1 MARTTSR
8 STSPPNPQGPRNR
21 TPQPLPR
28 RRRSF
33 ADFVKAFFAFVA
45 LAVLLVGVP
54 GALVVFVG
62 WPLPGGSP
70 SLDWLQQE
78 ITVST
83 FVNVLTV
90 VVWFAWAQ
98 FTACV
103 LVEIRAALSGVGI
116 PNRVPGAGGS
126 QMLARQLV
134 AAVLLIGATAASFAP
149 GLSQFGQSLEGN
161 QKPASA
167 ASAQQT
173 PGLFRQ
179 EQQAAASAA
188 DALAAQAD
196 QAAAHADGGGSAKD
210 GDTKYY
216 RIQPPEGRHH
226 DSLWEV
232 AERHLGDGRRYK
244 EIYQLNKDREQ
255 PDGSKLSEASLIRP
269 GWIMEMP
276 ADAHGGELVEMPDEA
291 PKVSE
296 DVKEQI
302 SDYSRTGDHRQ
313 GGGAQEQGGG
323 GQEQGSGGQEQ
334 GGSGSVDHDTAHIVL
349 PEQRPGTPEKPAMP
363 QAPATPDAQAPEAQA
378 PDAQAPDSHTPG
390 TDAPAPAASAGAE
403 SESFDFG
410 LPEALLGAPL
420 LAAGLLGA
428 LGRRRRHALW
438 QSAMGAVGGRGG
450 MQPPTPTG
458 AAADVQDALLVG
470 ADPDGVRLLD
480 LSLRGLAASLAEENR
495 ALPTVYAAWLSN
507 GDLHL
512 QLAQPAGRPPAP
524 WQLGQDQTFWMLSR
538 ADAERYEDVDTAAPY
553 PGLVS
558 LGTMD
563 DSRLLLNLESVPG
576 IVSLSGSPA
585 DRAAVFAS
593 VAAELATNGWSDRM
607 TITVV
612 GFGQDLTPLA
622 PNRLRHLEDVEA
634 LIETMEAET
643 RQRRGALGAA
653 GHDSVLTGRT
663 GPAQH
668 TRWAPHLVLLAAE
681 PSADDA
687 IKLAEL
693 AADASRL
700 GIGYLVGAEAGDLP
714 GAAWEMEITRQGKL
728 LAPLLGLE
736 LDAQSLPEAQQRAV
750 VQLFTEA
757 DPAGRGGT
765 GSGPAGPGGG
775 PTGAAPPFLVDV
787 TEQGRPAVYARLVGT
802 YEIIGLETPDGER
815 SALLHEALALLLLH
829 REGVHPRVLASAL
842 WPRGVTDDVRDALVE
857 RLREWL
863 GTEPDGSP
871 RLCADRTG
879 RLTLA
884 KSVVSDLDVLRSL
897 YHEATQGRGAGN
909 RAVRGR
915 MLTDALVLVRGP
927 LLSDRPQGRYGWLTH
942 EIIDAQLPL
951 LVADIGLA
959 LSEFHLEKGRAA
971 KAIEALNAALGSAPG
986 DERLWNELLRAT
998 HATEDPDR
1006 LRQVAADLVARSGA
1020 RGLPPRTEALL
1031 DELLPTWRSGV
1042 GAVG

>member
-8 STSPPNPQGPRNR
+8 STSPPDPQSPRNR

-33 ADFVKAFFAFVA
+33 GDFVKAFLAFVA
-45 LAVLLVGVP
+45 LLVLLVGVP

-62 WPLPGGSP
+62 WPLPGGAP
-70 SLDWLQQE
+70 SVSWLQQE

-83 FVNVLTV
+83 FINVLTV

-103 LVEIRAALSGVGI
+103 LVEMKAALSGVGI
-116 PNRVPGAGGS
+116 PGRVPGAGGS

-134 AAVLLIGATAASFAP
+134 ATVLLVGATAASFAP

-173 PGLFRQ
+173 PGLFGQ
-179 EQQAAASAA
+179 ERQAAALAA

-196 QAAAHADGGGSAKD
+196 RAAAHADGGGTAKD

-226 DSLWEV
+226 DSLWEI

-302 SDYSRTGDHRQ
+302 SDYSKTGES
-313 GGGAQEQGGG
+313 GGAGGAGEAG
-323 GQEQGSGGQEQ
+323 GAGGQEQ
-334 GGSGSVDHDTAHIVL
+334 GGGSSVDRDTAHIAV
-349 PEQRPGTPEKPAMP
+349 PEQRPATPATPAMP
-363 QAPATPDAQAPEAQA
+363 EAPATPGTPE
-378 PDAQAPDSHTPG
+378 
-390 TDAPAPAASAGAE
+390 APAATDGGAD
-403 SESFDFG
+403 SEGLGDVDFG

-470 ADPDGVRLLD
+470 ADPEGVRLLD

-495 ALPTVYAAWLSN
+495 ALPTVYAAWLTN

-524 WQLGQDQTFWMLSR
+524 WQLGQDQTFWVLSR
-538 ADAERYEDVDTAAPY
+538 ADAERYEPVDTAAPY
-553 PGLVS
+553 PGLVC
-558 LGTMD
+558 LGTLD
-563 DSRLLLNLESVPG
+563 DSRLLLNLEAVPG
-576 IVSLSGSPA
+576 IVSLSGSRA

-681 PSADDA
+681 PSAEDA
-687 IKLAEL
+687 VKLAEL

-700 GIGYLVGAEAGDLP
+700 GIGYLVGTESGDLP
-714 GAAWEMEITRQGKL
+714 GAAWEMEITRDGKL

-736 LDAQSLPEAQQRAV
+736 LAAQALPEAQQRAV

-757 DPAGRGGT
+757 DPAGSGHPT
-765 GSGPAGPGGG
+765 GPDDG

-815 SALLHEALALLLLH
+815 SPLMHEALALLLLH

-842 WPRGVTDDVRDALVE
+842 WPRGVTEDVRDALVE

-863 GTEPDGSP
+863 GTDPDGAP
-871 RLCADRTG
+871 RLRADRAG

-927 LLSDRPQGRYGWLTH
+927 LLADRPQGRYGWLTH

-959 LSEFHLEKGRAA
+959 LSEFHLEKQRAE

-998 HATEDPDR
+998 HATEDPAR
-1006 LRQVAADLVARSGA
+1006 LQQVAADLVARSGA

-1031 DELLPTWRSGV
+1031 DELLPAWRSGV
-1042 GAVG
+1042 TAAG

>member
-8 STSPPNPQGPRNR
+8 STSPPDPQSPRNR

-28 RRRSF
+28 RGRTVG
-33 ADFVKAFFAFVA
+33 DFVKAFLAFVA

-54 GALVVFVG
+54 AALVLFVG
-62 WPLPGGSP
+62 WPLPGGAP
-70 SLDWLQQE
+70 SLSWLQRE
-78 ITVST
+78 ITVGT
-83 FVNVLTV
+83 FINVLTV

-103 LVEIRAALSGVGI
+103 LVEIKAALSGVGI
-116 PNRVPGAGGS
+116 PSRVPGAGGS

-134 AAVLLIGATAASFAP
+134 AALLLVGATAASFAP

-161 QKPASA
+161 QKPGSA

-173 PGLFRQ
+173 PGLFGQ
-179 EQQAAASAA
+179 GQQSAASAA
-188 DALAAQAD
+188 DALAAQAE
-196 QAAAHADGGGSAKD
+196 QAAAHAEGGGSAKD

-226 DSLWEV
+226 DSLWEI

-255 PDGSKLSEASLIRP
+255 PDGSRLSEASLIRP

-276 ADAHGGELVEMPDEA
+276 ADAHGGELVEMPHEA

-302 SDYSRTGDHRQ
+302 SDYSKTGDQRQ
-313 GGGAQEQGGG
+313 GG
-323 GQEQGSGGQEQ
+323 GQEQG
-334 GGSGSVDHDTAHIVL
+334 GGSSVDRDTAHIVL
-349 PEQRPGTPEKPAMP
+349 PEQRPSAPGKPAMP
-363 QAPATPDAQAPEAQA
+363 QAPATPDTPAAEAPEA
-378 PDAQAPDSHTPG
+378 PEG
-390 TDAPAPAASAGAE
+390 PAATDGGQ
-403 SESFDFG
+403 SEGSGFG

-438 QSAMGAVGGRGG
+438 QSAMGAVGGRRG
-450 MQPPTPTG
+450 MQPRTPTG
-458 AAADVQDALLVG
+458 DAADAHDALLVG
-470 ADPDGVRLLD
+470 ADPEGVRLLD
-480 LSLRGLAASLAEENR
+480 LSLRGLAASLAAENR
-495 ALPTVYAAWLSN
+495 ELPTVYAAWLTN

-524 WQLGQDQTFWMLSR
+524 WQLGQDQTFWVLAR
-538 ADAERYEDVDTAAPY
+538 TDAERYEDVDTAAPY

-558 LGTMD
+558 LGTLGAPEE
-563 DSRLLLNLESVPG
+563 SRLLLNLESVPG
-576 IVSLSGSPA
+576 IVSLSGSES

-634 LIETMEAET
+634 LLETMEAET

-663 GPAQH
+663 GPARH

-681 PSADDA
+681 PTGEDA
-687 IKLAEL
+687 VKLAEL
-693 AADASRL
+693 AADAGRL
-700 GIGYLVGAEAGDLP
+700 GIGYLVGTESGNLP
-714 GAAWEMEITRQGKL
+714 GAAWEMEITGAGKL

-736 LDAQSLPEAQQRAV
+736 LQAQTLPEAQQRAV
-750 VQLFTEA
+750 VRLFTEA
-757 DPAGRGGT
+757 DPES
-765 GSGPAGPGGG
+765 GSGPTGPDDG

-802 YEIIGLETPDGER
+802 YEIIGLDTPDGER
-815 SALLHEALALLLLH
+815 SALMHEALALLLLH

-863 GTEPDGSP
+863 GTDPDGSP
-871 RLCADRTG
+871 RLRADQRG

-927 LLSDRPQGRYGWLTH
+927 LLADRPQGRYAWLTH

-959 LSEFHLEKGRAA
+959 LCEFHLEKGRAQ

-998 HATEDPDR
+998 AATDDSAR
-1006 LRQVAADLVARSGA
+1006 LQQVAADLLARSGA

-1031 DELLPTWRSGV
+1031 DELLPAWRSGV
-1042 GAVG
+1042 SAAG

>member
-1 MARTTSR
+1 MARTTSS
-8 STSPPNPQGPRNR
+8 STGGPSAPRNR
-21 TPQPLPR
+21 TPQPLPGR
-28 RRRSF
+28 RRTVG
-33 ADFVKAFFAFVA
+33 DFVKAFFAFVA
-45 LAVLLVGVP
+45 LAALLVGVP
-54 GALVVFVG
+54 GALAYAVG
-62 WPLPGGSP
+62 WPLPGGAP

-78 ITVST
+78 ITVGT
-83 FVNVLTV
+83 FINVLTV
-90 VVWFAWAQ
+90 VVWLAWAQ

-103 LVEIRAALSGVGI
+103 LVEIKAALSGVGM

-126 QMLARQLV
+126 QLLARQLV
-134 AAVLLIGATAASFAP
+134 AALLLVGATAASFAP

-173 PGLFRQ
+173 PGGLFGQ
-179 EQQAAASAA
+179 EQAGSAASAVA
-188 DALAAQAD
+188 EQAAQAE
-196 QAAAHADGGGSAKD
+196 QAAHADSSAKD

-226 DSLWEV
+226 DSMWEI

-255 PDGSKLSEASLIRP
+255 PDGSRLSEASLIRP

-291 PKVSE
+291 PKVSQ

-302 SDYSRTGDHRQ
+302 SDYAKSGDQ
-313 GGGAQEQGGG
+313 GKGGAKEQGGG
-323 GQEQGSGGQEQ
+323 QQ
-334 GGSGSVDHDTAHIVL
+334 GGSGSVDRDTAHITI
-349 PEQRPGTPEKPAMP
+349 PEQRPSEG
-363 QAPATPDAQAPEAQA
+363 
-378 PDAQAPDSHTPG
+378 PG
-390 TDAPAPAASAGAE
+390 QGQQQQPPVAGSGSE
-403 SESFDFG
+403 SEGFSFG
-410 LPEALLGAPL
+410 LPEALIGAPL

-438 QSAMGAVGGRGG
+438 QSAMGAVGGRRG
-450 MQPPTPTG
+450 MEPPTPTG
-458 AAADVQDALLVG
+458 GAADVQDALLVG
-470 ADPDGVRLLD
+470 ADPEGVRLLD
-480 LSLRGLAASLAEENR
+480 QSLRGLAASLAEESR

-524 WQLGQDQTFWMLSR
+524 WQLGQDQTFWMLAR
-538 ADAERYEDVDTAAPY
+538 TDAERYEDVDTAAPY

-558 LGTMD
+558 LGTLD
-563 DSRLLLNLESVPG
+563 DSRLLLNLEAVPG
-576 IVSLSGSPA
+576 VVSLSGTEA

-607 TITVV
+607 TITLV

-622 PNRLRHLEDVEA
+622 PNRLRHLDDIEA

-681 PSADDA
+681 PEGDDA
-687 IKLAEL
+687 VKLAEL

-700 GIGYLVGAEAGDLP
+700 GIGYLVGTESGDLP
-714 GAAWEMEITRQGKL
+714 GAAWEMEITPEGKL

-736 LDAQSLPEAQQRAV
+736 LEAQALPEAQQRAV
-750 VQLFTEA
+750 VELFVDA
-757 DPAGRGGT
+757 DPGDGEGRAS
-765 GSGPAGPGGG
+765 GSGGGR
-775 PTGAAPPFLVDV
+775 TGVTPPFLVDV

-802 YEIIGLETPDGER
+802 YEIIGLDTPDGER
-815 SALLHEALALLLLH
+815 SPLMHEALALLLLH

-842 WPRGVTDDVRDALVE
+842 WPRGVTEDVRDALVD

-871 RLCADRTG
+871 RLRADRSG

-897 YHEATQGRGAGN
+897 YHEATQGRGAN
-909 RAVRGR
+909 SRAVRGR

-927 LLSDRPQGRYGWLTH
+927 LLADRPQGRYAWLTH

-959 LSEFHLEKGRAA
+959 LSEFHLEKGRAE

-998 HATEDPDR
+998 HAVGDPGR
-1006 LRQVAADLVARSGA
+1006 LQQVAADLVARSGA
-1020 RGLPPRTEALL
+1020 RGVPPRTEALL
-1031 DELLPTWRSGV
+1031 DELLPAWRSGLT
-1042 GAVG
+1042 AVG

>member
-1 MARTTSR
+1 MARTTSS
-8 STSPPNPQGPRNR
+8 STGGPSAPRNR

-28 RRRSF
+28 RRRTF
-33 ADFVKAFFAFVA
+33 GDFVKAFLAFVA
-45 LAVLLVGVP
+45 LAALVFGVP
-54 GALVVFVG
+54 GALAVAVG
-62 WPLPGGSP
+62 WPLPGGMP

-78 ITVST
+78 ITVGT
-83 FVNVLTV
+83 FINVLTV
-90 VVWFAWAQ
+90 VVWLAWAQ

-103 LVEIRAALSGVGI
+103 LVEVKAALSGVGM
-116 PNRVPGAGGS
+116 PGRVPGAGGS
-126 QMLARQLV
+126 QLLARQLV
-134 AAVLLIGATAASFAP
+134 AALLLVGATAASFAP

-173 PGLFRQ
+173 PGGLFGQ
-179 EQQAAASAA
+179 EQAQSAASAVA
-188 DALAAQAD
+188 EQAE
-196 QAAAHADGGGSAKD
+196 QAAAHAGSSAKD

-226 DSLWEV
+226 DSMWEI

-255 PDGSKLSEASLIRP
+255 PDGSRLSEASLIRP

-291 PKVSE
+291 PKVSQ

-302 SDYSRTGDHRQ
+302 SDYAKSGDHQQ
-313 GGGAQEQGGG
+313 GGGQQGGG
-323 GQEQGSGGQEQ
+323 SQEQ
-334 GGSGSVDHDTAHIVL
+334 GGSGSGSGSGDRDTAHITI
-349 PEQRPGTPEKPAMP
+349 PEQRPSESGKGKQEVPV
-363 QAPATPDAQAPEAQA
+363 
-378 PDAQAPDSHTPG
+378 
-390 TDAPAPAASAGAE
+390 ASSGNE
-403 SESFDFG
+403 SEGFSFG
-410 LPEALLGAPL
+410 LPEALIGAPL

-438 QSAMGAVGGRGG
+438 QSAMGAVGGRRG
-450 MQPPTPTG
+450 MEPPTPTG
-458 AAADVQDALLVG
+458 GAADVQDALLVG
-470 ADPDGVRLLD
+470 ADPEGVRLLD
-480 LSLRGLAASLAEENR
+480 LSLRGLAAALAEESR

-524 WQLGQDQTFWMLSR
+524 WQLGQDQTFWMLAR
-538 ADAERYEDVDTAAPY
+538 TDAERYEEVETAAPY

-558 LGTMD
+558 LGTLD
-563 DSRLLLNLESVPG
+563 DSRLLLNLEAVPG
-576 IVSLSGSPA
+576 VVSLSGTEA

-607 TITVV
+607 TITLV

-622 PNRLRHLEDVEA
+622 PNRLRHLDDIEA
-634 LIETMEAET
+634 LIETMDAET

-668 TRWAPHLVLLAAE
+668 TRWAPHLVLLAAV
-681 PSADDA
+681 PTGDDA
-687 IKLAEL
+687 VKLAEL

-700 GIGYLVGAEAGDLP
+700 GIGYLVGTESGDLP
-714 GAAWEMEITRQGKL
+714 GAAWEMEITPEGKL

-736 LDAQSLPEAQQRAV
+736 LEAQALPEAQQRAV
-750 VQLFTEA
+750 VELFVDA
-757 DPAGRGGT
+757 DPGEGGT
-765 GSGPAGPGGG
+765 ASSGSGR
-775 PTGAAPPFLVDV
+775 TGVTPPFLVDV

-815 SALLHEALALLLLH
+815 SPLMHEALALLLLH
-829 REGVHPRVLASAL
+829 REGVHPRVLSSAL
-842 WPRGVTDDVRDALVE
+842 WPRGVTEDVRDALID

-871 RLCADRTG
+871 RLRADRSG

-897 YHEATQGRGAGN
+897 YHEATQGRGAN
-909 RAVRGR
+909 SRAVRGR

-927 LLSDRPQGRYGWLTH
+927 LLADRPRGRYAWLTH

-959 LSEFHLEKGRAA
+959 LSEFHLEKQRAE
-971 KAIEALNAALGSAPG
+971 KAIEALNASLNSAPG

-998 HATEDPDR
+998 HAVGDPAR
-1006 LRQVAADLVARSGA
+1006 LQQVAADLVARSGA
-1020 RGLPPRTEALL
+1020 RGVPPRTEALL
-1031 DELLPTWRSGV
+1031 DELLPTWRSGLS
-1042 GAVG
+1042 AVS